1 MAMYLLFLVIDTN
14 GVSGHR
20 KCVQQV
26 AVSLHLRNRCGRTCR
41 CATPSAKV
49 FDFPNQT
56 AMQ

>member
-26 AVSLHLRNRCGRTCR
+26 AVSLRLRNRCDQTCR
-41 CATPSAKV
+41 CATP
-49 FDFPNQT
+49 
-56 AMQ
+56 